1 MKLFQMDVIWD
12 GEQFS
17 KQLKQKR
24 LIDENTDMRSL
35 AARIEVSAA
44 TISRCEN
51 GEMPDLKSYAKLCFY
66 LNKPLDMFITVSAKK
81 KRLK

>member
-1 MKLFQMDVIWD
+1 MKLFQMKVIWN

-24 LIDENTDMRSL
+24 LIDEDTDMRSL
-35 AARIEVSAA
+35 AIRINVSAA

-51 GEMPDLKSYAKLCFY
+51 GKMPDLDAYAKLCCY
-66 LNKPLDMFITVSAKK
+66 LGQPLDMFIKIEAKK
-81 KRLK
+81 NKK

>member
-1 MKLFQMDVIWD
+1 MKLFQMKVIWD

-24 LIDENTDMRSL
+24 LIDEDTDMRSL
-35 AARIEVSAA
+35 AARIDVSAA

-51 GEMPDLKSYAKLCFY
+51 GKMPDLDSYTKLCY
-66 LNKPLDMFITVSAKK
+66 YIGQPLDAFVKVDTKK
-81 KRLK
+81 SKR

>member
-1 MKLFQMDVIWD
+1 MKVIWN

-24 LIDENTDMRSL
+24 LIDEDTDMRSL
-35 AARIEVSAA
+35 AARIDVSAA

-51 GEMPDLKSYAKLCFY
+51 GKMPDLVSYTKLCY
-66 LNKPLDMFITVSAKK
+66 YIGQPLDYFIKVDAKK
-81 KRLK
+81 NKK